1 MSEEKVLHPTTIII
15 FGATGDLAKRKLFPA
30 FYNLYIDG
38 RMPEQ
43 FNIVALGASENTNKN
58 FRNYVVENLENF
70 SRRKGTPKDWSGFKS
85 HITYFQHQRSG
96 RFLSGT
102 ESETRRFRQ
111 YIRNQRKQVILS
123 IYCS

>member
-38 RMPEQ
+38 RMPEN
-43 FNIVALGASENTNKN
+43 FNIIALGRSENTNKN

-70 SRRKGTPKDWSGFKS
+70 SRKKEHQKTGLASNLISRIFSISWIRKIP
-85 HITYFQHQRSG
+85 
-96 RFLSGT
+96 
-102 ESETRRFRQ
+102 TRH
-111 YIRNQRKQVILS
+111 
-123 IYCS
+123 

>member
-15 FGATGDLAKRKLFPA
+15 FGATGDLAKLFPA

-43 FNIVALGASENTNKN
+43 FNIVALGRSENTNKN

-70 SRRKGTPKDWSGFKS
+70 SRRKGTLKTGPD
-85 HITYFQHQRSG
+85 
-96 RFLSGT
+96 LSLILLT
-102 ESETRRFRQ
+102 SSTSW
-111 YIRNQRKQVILS
+111 IRKIPIRH
-123 IYCS
+123 

>member
-43 FNIVALGASENTNKN
+43 FNIVALGRSENTNKN

-70 SRRKGTPKDWSGFKS
+70 SRKKEPLKTGPDSSPILPISSINWIRK
-85 HITYFQHQRSG
+85 I
-96 RFLSGT
+96 L
-102 ESETRRFRQ
+102 
-111 YIRNQRKQVILS
+111 IRH
-123 IYCS
+123 